1 MLAEDYAQVFFH
13 CQRFDPFGENSGLGC
28 NDASGIVGEEVS

>member
-1 MLAEDYAQVFFH
+1 VLAEDYAQVFFH
-13 CQRFDPFGENSGLGC
+13 CQRFDLFGKNSGLGC